1 MENNKQFSL
10 KTKLLADYDLANDQD
25 FVSGK
30 RIADRLDQLSK
41 INLTENFGSN
51 RPGYSEG
58 EQAAKKLVAKWME
71 EAGLTVKF
79 DGAGNV
85 IGRLAGKDDDLPAIL
100 TGSHVDSVPNGG
112 HFDGVLGV
120 ISALEVVEAWKA
132 SGYTPEKPLE
142 IIVFADEEGARF
154 NSGLTGSEAIM
165 NVYDMEQ
172 LLQKKDTAGQ
182 TFAEVLAS
190 NELSIESY
198 QAAARNVD
206 EMEMFVEL
214 HIEQGARLEEKGLP
228 VGVVSGIAGPSWLQ
242 FTFIGKADHAGN
254 TPMPNR
260 QDALVAASEFIQKV
274 SKLPEQIND
283 SAVATVGKLK
293 VSPNGVNVI
302 PGEVELYVDI
312 RDIYEETRDELIDR
326 IVATGEEVAQ
336 NHEVIVKHVE
346 NTRVKPIPI
355 AEENQ
360 QLLAETLKEFA
371 IEPSYIPSGAGHDA
385 MVLGL
390 KIPVAMIF
398 VRSKAGISHHPDE
411 WTSLA
416 DCVIGVRVLKAF
428 IEKLQTK

>member
-326 IVATGEEVAQ
+326 IVATGKEVAQ

-398 VRSKAGISHHPDE
+398 VQVKQVLVIIRMNGHH
-411 WTSLA
+411 WLIVSSA
-416 DCVIGVRVLKAF
+416 YVS
-428 IEKLQTK
+428 

>member
-142 IIVFADEEGARF
+142 IIVFADEEDRK
-154 NSGLTGSEAIM
+154 S
-165 NVYDMEQ
+165 
-172 LLQKKDTAGQ
+172 
-182 TFAEVLAS
+182 
-190 NELSIESY
+190 
-198 QAAARNVD
+198 
-206 EMEMFVEL
+206 
-214 HIEQGARLEEKGLP
+214 
-228 VGVVSGIAGPSWLQ
+228 
-242 FTFIGKADHAGN
+242 
-254 TPMPNR
+254 
-260 QDALVAASEFIQKV
+260 
-274 SKLPEQIND
+274 
-283 SAVATVGKLK
+283 
-293 VSPNGVNVI
+293 
-302 PGEVELYVDI
+302 
-312 RDIYEETRDELIDR
+312 TR
-326 IVATGEEVAQ
+326 
-336 NHEVIVKHVE
+336 
-346 NTRVKPIPI
+346 
-355 AEENQ
+355 
-360 QLLAETLKEFA
+360 
-371 IEPSYIPSGAGHDA
+371 
-385 MVLGL
+385 
-390 KIPVAMIF
+390 
-398 VRSKAGISHHPDE
+398 
-411 WTSLA
+411 
-416 DCVIGVRVLKAF
+416 
-428 IEKLQTK
+428 